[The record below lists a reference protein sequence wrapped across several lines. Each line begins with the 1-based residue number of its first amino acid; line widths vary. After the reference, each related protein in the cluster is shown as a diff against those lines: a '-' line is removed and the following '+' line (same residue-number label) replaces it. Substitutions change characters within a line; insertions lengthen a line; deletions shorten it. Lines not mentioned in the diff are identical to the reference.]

1 MNRFPRWV
9 LGRVS
14 LLALSATA
22 FFAGPSWVLTNST
35 EGICF
40 AASNWGSRP
49 SWASNSHS
57 DESATPRRNAYRET
71 FSVSPFSPG
80 SNNLAIDVGQVF
92 LMGDLSSN
100 YSDAIGSQL
109 HYTYGVSEM
118 FGFDSSIGYSSH
130 SEGRYSMT
138 TLLTGLRMNLAWYD
152 KIVPYLSFG
161 LGFYRPSYEITS
173 TTTLSPIVFGL
184 HAGPGVSL
192 ELTRQLFFGA
202 SLSFHDVFGTTK
214 YLPDGKRFDV
224 SGTYTSFLLNAG
236 LTF

>member
-1 MNRFPRWV
+1 MNRFPRWA

-14 LLALSATA
+14 KLLLTATAIALS
-22 FFAGPSWVLTNST
+22 PSWILPGSS
-35 EGICF
+35 EGLCF
-40 AASNWGSRP
+40 AASSWGSRP
-49 SWASNSHS
+49 SWASNSHTE
-57 DESATPRRNAYRET
+57 ESSAPRRGNYRET
-71 FSVSPFSPG
+71 YSVSPFAPG

-92 LMGDLSSN
+92 LMGDLSAS

-152 KIVPYLSFG
+152 KIVPYINFG
-161 LGFYRPSYEITS
+161 LGFYRPSYEIS
-173 TTTLSPIVFGL
+173 PTTAISPIVFGL

-192 ELTRQLFFGA
+192 EVTRQLFFGA

-214 YLPDGKRFDV
+214 ILPDGKRFDV

-236 LTF
+236 FSF